1 MVFRR
6 IFLIGVADMTEER
19 KETFEEEINQSERID
34 ADEEPLS
41 RMSRKASRQSKQK
54 QKQKQKPRQ
63 ERGESTVKDKLA
75 SVWAAIN
82 RYCGFAFSILK
93 SPAKTVVT
101 DGFSHYKYGLISMLI
116 FSIIFSI
123 GNWFQLKASWNRPL
137 GFGERHHA
145 FYDGFLVVLVYL
157 LIFFA
162 VMVFA
167 IWAVS
172 RYMMKHK
179 VTFREA
185 AAVLGSLLV
194 PVIAVSILWL
204 IFAIVNVPMLT
215 VLFTVLI
222 LFSIFFII
230 ALYVQRVYQAAQDA
244 PIDYIYCVFAVVAI
258 ALLFTA
264 VTWPFISEYFT
275 ASLIPL

>member
-1 MVFRR
+1 
-6 IFLIGVADMTEER
+6 MTEER

-75 SVWAAIN
+75 SVWATIN

-172 RYMMKHK
+172 RYMMKQK

-185 AAVLGSLLV
+185 CRIGFIACTDNCCFNPLADLCDRKYPNADSTVYGADLVFHLFYHRAVCTACV
-194 PVIAVSILWL
+194 PGGTRCT
-204 IFAIVNVPMLT
+204 N
-215 VLFTVLI
+215 
-222 LFSIFFII
+222 
-230 ALYVQRVYQAAQDA
+230 
-244 PIDYIYCVFAVVAI
+244 
-258 ALLFTA
+258 
-264 VTWPFISEYFT
+264 
-275 ASLIPL
+275 

>member
-1 MVFRR
+1 
-6 IFLIGVADMTEER
+6 MTEER
-19 KETFEEEINQSERID
+19 KETLEEEVNQNEGI
-34 ADEEPLS
+34 DEEPLS

-54 QKQKQKPRQ
+54 QRQKQKQHK
-63 ERGESTVKDKLA
+63 ERVESSAKEKLA

-93 SPAKTVVT
+93 SPAKTVVA

-116 FSIIFSI
+116 FSIVFSI

-145 FYDGFLVVLVYL
+145 FYDGFFVVLVYML
-157 LIFFA
+157 VFFA
-162 VMVFA
+162 VMVFS

-172 RYMMKHK
+172 RYMMKQK
-179 VTFREA
+179 VSFKEA
-185 AAVLGSLLV
+185 AAGFGSLLV
-194 PVIAVSILWL
+194 PVIAVSIIWM

-222 LFSIFFII
+222 LFSLFFMM
-230 ALYVQRVYQAAQDA
+230 ALYVQRLYQTASEA
-244 PIDYIYCVFAVVAI
+244 PIDYIYCVFAVLAV
-258 ALLFTA
+258 ALLFAA

>member
-1 MVFRR
+1 
-6 IFLIGVADMTEER
+6 MTEER
-19 KETFEEEINQSERID
+19 KETFEEEINQNERID

-41 RMSRKASRQSKQK
+41 RMSRNASRQSKQK
-54 QKQKQKPRQ
+54 QKPHK
-63 ERGESTVKDKLA
+63 ERGESTAKEKLA

-93 SPAKTVVT
+93 SPAKTVVA

-116 FSIIFSI
+116 FSMIFSI

-157 LIFFA
+157 LLFFA

-167 IWAVS
+167 VWAVS
-172 RYMMKHK
+172 RYMMKQK
-179 VTFREA
+179 VTFQEA
-185 AAVLGSLLV
+185 AAGLGSLLV

-204 IFAIVNVPMLT
+204 IFAIVNISMLT

-222 LFSIFFII
+222 LFSIFFMM
-230 ALYVQRVYQAAQDA
+230 ALYVQRLYQAAQDA
-244 PIDYIYCVFAVVAI
+244 PIDYIYCVLAVVAV
-258 ALLFTA
+258 ALLFAA

>member
-1 MVFRR
+1 
-6 IFLIGVADMTEER
+6 MTEER

-167 IWAVS
+167 IWLS
-172 RYMMKHK
+172 
-179 VTFREA
+179 
-185 AAVLGSLLV
+185 
-194 PVIAVSILWL
+194 P
-204 IFAIVNVPMLT
+204 AI
-215 VLFTVLI
+215 
-222 LFSIFFII
+222 
-230 ALYVQRVYQAAQDA
+230 
-244 PIDYIYCVFAVVAI
+244 
-258 ALLFTA
+258 
-264 VTWPFISEYFT
+264 
-275 ASLIPL
+275 

>member
-1 MVFRR
+1 
-6 IFLIGVADMTEER
+6 MTEER

-63 ERGESTVKDKLA
+63 ERGESAVKDKLA

-93 SPAKTVVT
+93 SPAKTVIA

-116 FSIIFSI
+116 FSVIFSI

-172 RYMMKHK
+172 RYMMKQK

-194 PVIAVSILWL
+194 PVIAVSIIWL
-204 IFAIVNVPMLT
+204 IFAIVNIPMLI

-230 ALYVQRVYQAAQDA
+230 ALYVQRVYQAAEDA
-244 PIDYIYCVFAVVAI
+244 PIDYIYCVLAVVGI

>member
-1 MVFRR
+1 
-6 IFLIGVADMTEER
+6 MTEER
-19 KETFEEEINQSERID
+19 KETFEEEVNQRERID

-54 QKQKQKPRQ
+54 QKPHKK
-63 ERGESTVKDKLA
+63 RGESTVKDKLA
-75 SVWAAIN
+75 PIWAAIN

-93 SPAKTVVT
+93 SPAKTVVA

-116 FSIIFSI
+116 FSIVFSI

-157 LIFFA
+157 LIFLA
-162 VMVFA
+162 VMVLA
-167 IWAVS
+167 VWAVS
-172 RYMMKHK
+172 RYMIKQR

-185 AAVLGSLLV
+185 AAGLGSLLV
-194 PVIAVSILWL
+194 PVIAVSILWM
-204 IFAIVNVPMLT
+204 IFAIVNISVLT

-222 LFSIFFII
+222 LFSIFFAM
-230 ALYVQRVYQAAQDA
+230 ALYVQRLHQAAHDA
-244 PIDYIYCVFAVVAI
+244 PIDYIYCVFAVVAV
-258 ALLFTA
+258 ALLFAA

>member
-1 MVFRR
+1 
-6 IFLIGVADMTEER
+6 MTEER
-19 KETFEEEINQSERID
+19 KEMYEEEVNQSERID

-54 QKQKQKPRQ
+54 KKQKQKLHK

-116 FSIIFSI
+116 FSFIFSI

-157 LIFFA
+157 LLFFA

-172 RYMMKHK
+172 RYMMKQK
-179 VTFREA
+179 VTFRGIA
-185 AAVLGSLLV
+185 AGVGSLLV
-194 PVIAVSILWL
+194 PVIAVSLLWL
-204 IFAIVNVPMLT
+204 IFAIVNIPMLT

-222 LFSIFFII
+222 LFSIFFMM
-230 ALYVQRVYQAAQDA
+230 ALYVQHLYQAAQDA
-244 PIDYIYCVFAVVAI
+244 PIDYIYCVFAVVAVG
-258 ALLFTA
+258 LLFTA

>member
-1 MVFRR
+1 
-6 IFLIGVADMTEER
+6 MTEER

-93 SPAKTVVT
+93 SPTKTVVT

-172 RYMMKHK
+172 RYMMKQK
-179 VTFREA
+179 VRFREA
-185 AAVLGSLLV
+185 AAVLG
-194 PVIAVSILWL
+194 
-204 IFAIVNVPMLT
+204 
-215 VLFTVLI
+215 
-222 LFSIFFII
+222 
-230 ALYVQRVYQAAQDA
+230 
-244 PIDYIYCVFAVVAI
+244 
-258 ALLFTA
+258 
-264 VTWPFISEYFT
+264 
-275 ASLIPL
+275 

>member
-1 MVFRR
+1 
-6 IFLIGVADMTEER
+6 MTEER

-172 RYMMKHK
+172 RYMMKQK

-204 IFAIVNVPMLT
+204 IFAIVNIPMLT